1 MKTEFFRGLDFIEEH
16 KIKENHWK
24 GESKMRGIGKW
35 TFCGFVVIS
44 LLMPSGCTTKADIT
58 SLSQLGDKVFA
69 VPTGTVADKLVLSK
83 LPQAKF
89 QYYNTVLD
97 CAMAVKAGKADAVA
111 YDEPILKNIAAKVAG
126 LVVLPDMITV
136 DNYAVAVSK
145 DNRELKTTID
155 MVISELKKKGTYKDM
170 YQRWFPKTG
179 APGTMPELL
188 LEGSAGVLKLGTA
201 AVTEPF
207 SFMDGSQNVVGFDI
221 ELARYVAQKLG
232 KKLQIVNM
240 DFGAMIPALIS
251 GKVDMIAACITVTE
265 ERSQKIL
272 FSEPYYTGGIAA
284 MVREPKRR

>member
-1 MKTEFFRGLDFIEEH
+1 MKTEFFGGHDFIEEH
-16 KIKENHWK
+16 KIKKTHWK
-24 GESKMRGIGKW
+24 GESKMRSIGKW
-35 TFCGFVVIS
+35 TFCCFVVSS
-44 LLMPSGCTTKADIT
+44 LLMSSGCTTKVDIT

-69 VPTGTVADKLVLSK
+69 IPTGTVADKLVLSK
-83 LPQAKF
+83 LPQARF

-97 CAMAVKAGKADAVA
+97 AAMAVKAGKADAVA

-136 DNYAVAVSK
+136 DNYAIAVSK
-145 DNRELKTTID
+145 DNRKLKTTID
-155 MVISELKKKGTYKDM
+155 AVISELKKNGTYNAM

-179 APGTMPELL
+179 APGAMPELVL
-188 LEGSAGVLKLGTA
+188 DGSAGVLKLGTA

-207 SFMDGSQNVVGFDI
+207 SFVDGSQNVVGFDI
-221 ELARYVAQKLG
+221 ELARYVAQKLD